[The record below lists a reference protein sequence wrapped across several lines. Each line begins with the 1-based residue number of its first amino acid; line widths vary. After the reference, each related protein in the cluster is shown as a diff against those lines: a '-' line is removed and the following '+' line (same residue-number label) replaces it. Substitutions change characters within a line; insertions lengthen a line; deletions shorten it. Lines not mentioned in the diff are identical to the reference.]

1 MEENQVI
8 ENVPI
13 GFTKNART
21 SDHMFVLKSFIDKY
35 INMKRGRLYAWF
47 VDFQK
52 AFDSVKH
59 LCLQITL
66 NDLSINGQF
75 YDIINNPYIQSKINV
90 RLGEYSTDFF
100 DSKVEIRQGDV
111 LSAFVLFLIY
121 ITDFP
126 RYLTGS
132 SGPVY
137 ISLSVMYH

>member
-21 SDHMFVLKSFIDKY
+21 SDHMFVLKRFIDKY

-59 LCLQITL
+59 PCLQIIP
-66 NDLSINGQF
+66 NDLNINGQF
-75 YDIINNPYIQSKINV
+75 YDIINNPYIQSKISV
-90 RLGEYSTDFF
+90 RLGEYRTDFF

-111 LSAFVLFLIY
+111 LSAFVLF
-121 ITDFP
+121 
-126 RYLTGS
+126 
-132 SGPVY
+132 
-137 ISLSVMYH
+137 